1 MALFASIGPALA
13 SKALGRQR
21 MGPQPVRGKGGFGV
35 LSLAAAMAGA
45 RRNNKAVQAES
56 QLKNDALKRQN
67 DFNVKAY
74 NMAKDQ
80 MSAEHKKRAAEI
92 KIEPRQLTDISLS
105 NPNQPPVNTS
115 NLTIEAHPQEKYKD
129 EKGGYQ
135 LTNIPKSASQ
145 NFKEPSFTPTGP
157 SSAQVQ
163 DYLGGLYQGAFNRD
177 PEFNDDPS
185 NTADYWV
192 DAVSKGQHGDRD
204 WKEWLAASIYGSNE
218 KKGMS
223 SGGSGT
229 TSPAPSPA
237 PSTASSNNYDDRFG
251 SLAGDIQNLKDSM
264 SDWQTNMQNNM
275 WGNYSWGDPRTVG
288 GVRTQNEL
296 PGWAPKKGGA
306 SGFFGRGGNRF
317 GLSSSSLNI

>member
-1 MALFASIGPALA
+1 MALITSSRKKRKDNSTGPI
-13 SKALGRQR
+13 
-21 MGPQPVRGKGGFGV
+21 
-35 LSLAAAMAGA
+35 LSLGSAMAGA
-45 RRNNKAVQAES
+45 RKAQQAAKTEKE
-56 QLKNDALKRQN
+56 KNA
-67 DFNVKAY
+67 
-74 NMAKDQ
+74 
-80 MSAEHKKRAAEI
+80 AAEKKAFAEKNAAAEKKATDWLSVGPR
-92 KIEPRQLTDISLS
+92 KIEPSQLTSISLS
-105 NPNQPPVNTS
+105 NPVTNPTKDGATPVVGDATDVPLQSGQGMNQPPVNTN
-115 NLTIEAHPQEKYKD
+115 NLTIEALPQEGYKNI
-129 EKGGYQ
+129 KIGPQ
-135 LTNIPKSASQ
+135 LT
-145 NFKEPSFTPTGP
+145 SFTPTGP

-204 WKEWLAASIYGSNE
+204 WKEWLSASIYGSDE

-229 TSPAPSPA
+229 TSPA

-264 SDWQTNMQNNM
+264 SEWQTNMQNNM

-296 PGWAPKKGGA
+296 PGWAPKKGGS

-317 GLSSSSLNI
+317 GLSSSALNI